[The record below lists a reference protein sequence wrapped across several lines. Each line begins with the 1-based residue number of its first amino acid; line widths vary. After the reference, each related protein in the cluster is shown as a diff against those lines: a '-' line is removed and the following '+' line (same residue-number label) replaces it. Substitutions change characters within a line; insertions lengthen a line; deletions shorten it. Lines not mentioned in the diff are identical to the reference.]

1 MTPGDP
7 GALSSPAQVKTR
19 ACTDR
24 WGWSAGPRSWQ
35 GLSDSGLLSGPTSS
49 APIPGPRRSDWE
61 TDAGEAGGRPVSP
74 SDGCDPGPGSGP
86 LSRGT

>member
-1 MTPGDP
+1 MTPGGP

-61 TDAGEAGGRPVSP
+61 TEAGEAGGRPVSP
-74 SDGCDPGPGSGP
+74 
-86 LSRGT
+86 